1 MAGHLLA
8 GRLTQPGG
16 FPRFD
21 LGSGAQAC
29 RGAAGGPGMCGG
41 QRRGGAA
48 RSLSLHR
55 RPAAAAAAGPRGD
68 ARLPRRPPPS
78 PLPVSGGEAA
88 AGGGARRGTAPG
100 AGSGG
105 GRAGA
110 APRPPPPPPP
120 GGRSQWSPGEAG
132 GAAPPPRR
140 APEGR
145 QRQGGQR
152 GRRRAPLQNGISP
165 PLGAAGRG
173 TLRCGKPGAHDGK
186 RLSPRG
192 VGAGREVRPGAVNA
206 TADARPSSFKTPFFS
221 AFGRKRGSPNSRHRT
236 ASSGRDGN
244 ANATKGRHTAL
255 PTKDPNP
262 SGCAAFSLGIPERSP
277 KVNDARS
284 QIGPKPAVGLTV
296 KWARGQ
302 SGPRYPSLTQAKGN
316 SVPHQHR

>member
-1 MAGHLLA
+1 MAMAGHLLA

-55 RPAAAAAAGPRGD
+55 RPAAAAGPRGD

-88 AGGGARRGTAPG
+88 AGGGARHGTAPG

-110 APRPPPPPPP
+110 APRPPP

>member
-55 RPAAAAAAGPRGD
+55 RPAAAAGPRGD

-110 APRPPPPPPP
+110 APRPPPLPPPAAAANGAPARRAALLPLP
-120 GGRSQWSPGEAG
+120 GGRRRGASGRAVSEGGVAHRCKMASLRPWGRRAGAPSGAASPGHTTESGSPRAG
-132 GAAPPPRR
+132 WAP
-140 APEGR
+140 
-145 QRQGGQR
+145 
-152 GRRRAPLQNGISP
+152 
-165 PLGAAGRG
+165 AGR
-173 TLRCGKPGAHDGK
+173 
-186 RLSPRG
+186 
-192 VGAGREVRPGAVNA
+192 
-206 TADARPSSFKTPFFS
+206 
-221 AFGRKRGSPNSRHRT
+221 
-236 ASSGRDGN
+236 
-244 ANATKGRHTAL
+244 
-255 PTKDPNP
+255 
-262 SGCAAFSLGIPERSP
+262 
-277 KVNDARS
+277 
-284 QIGPKPAVGLTV
+284 
-296 KWARGQ
+296 
-302 SGPRYPSLTQAKGN
+302 
-316 SVPHQHR
+316 